1 MILITGGIGSGKSVV
16 SRILRANGFEVYD
29 SDTEARRLMDSSDDI
44 KHRLNAEIA
53 AGIVDTRGCIDRLL
67 LARLVFAD
75 AAKLRNLNAIV
86 HGAVREDIAARM
98 SLNPQMFV
106 ETAIPVS
113 SGLVDMADEVWQIEA
128 PEMLRIRRVMARN
141 HISADAVR
149 DRIEAQRSEYVA
161 GAYTIL
167 NDDRHSILTA
177 VLQKLYHEN
186 KL

>member
-29 SDTEARRLMDSSDDI
+29 SDTEARCLMDNSDEI
-44 KHRLNAEIA
+44 KRRLNDEIA
-53 AGIVDTRGCIDRLL
+53 GGIVDSQGRIDRQL

-75 AAKLRNLNAIV
+75 TIKLGILNSIV
-86 HGAVREDIAARM
+86 HGAVKADISRRM
-98 SLNPQMFV
+98 AENPMLYV

-113 SGLVDMADEVWQIEA
+113 SGLVDLADEVWQIEA
-128 PEMLRIRRVMARN
+128 PEDLRIRRVMARN
-141 HISADAVR
+141 NISADAVR

-161 GAYTIL
+161 DAYTIL

-177 VLQKLYHEN
+177 VLHKLYHEN